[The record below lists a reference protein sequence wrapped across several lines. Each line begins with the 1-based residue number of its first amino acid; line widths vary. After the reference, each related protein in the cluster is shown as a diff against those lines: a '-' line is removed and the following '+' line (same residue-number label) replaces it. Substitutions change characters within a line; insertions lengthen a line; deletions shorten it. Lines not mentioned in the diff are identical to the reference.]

1 MRTFKNMVIS
11 GLVGIGIG
19 MIWMA
24 VDLVLSVNGQS
35 IENAKMFVSS
45 FLFWLV
51 ASFLIGV
58 FFYLASWIFDKD
70 QWSLRKQVVVNFFV
84 CFAAWLLLNLYLNN
98 WQFSWTL
105 VFSAFASFVIMY
117 VIAYGLYFWHLWK
130 DVKKINQRLENSK

>member
-1 MRTFKNMVIS
+1 MKTFKNMVIS

-58 FFYLASWIFDKD
+58 FFYLA
-70 QWSLRKQVVVNFFV
+70 
-84 CFAAWLLLNLYLNN
+84 
-98 WQFSWTL
+98 T
-105 VFSAFASFVIMY
+105 
-117 VIAYGLYFWHLWK
+117 
-130 DVKKINQRLENSK
+130 